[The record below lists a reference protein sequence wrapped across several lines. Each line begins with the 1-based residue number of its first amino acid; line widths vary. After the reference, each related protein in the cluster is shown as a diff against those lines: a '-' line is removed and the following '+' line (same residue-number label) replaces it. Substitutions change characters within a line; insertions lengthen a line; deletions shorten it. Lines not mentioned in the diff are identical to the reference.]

1 MLLLQEAE
9 RIGSEAMSKT
19 LEKLKGSR
27 YYGLVLLAAMLVVVY
42 GIFKILTPHNFGSLN
57 NLSSYLQSSII

>member
-1 MLLLQEAE
+1 
-9 RIGSEAMSKT
+9 MSKAM
-19 LEKLKGSR
+19 EKLKQSR

-42 GIFKILTPHNFGSLN
+42 GIFKILTPSNFGSLT